1 MHIKILYN
9 ITIFIE
15 NVFQYQMANFNSAK
29 AAIMF
34 APT

>member
-9 ITIFIE
+9 ITTFIE
-15 NVFQYQMANFNSAK
+15 NVFQYQMANFNGAK
-29 AAIMF
+29 AAVMF